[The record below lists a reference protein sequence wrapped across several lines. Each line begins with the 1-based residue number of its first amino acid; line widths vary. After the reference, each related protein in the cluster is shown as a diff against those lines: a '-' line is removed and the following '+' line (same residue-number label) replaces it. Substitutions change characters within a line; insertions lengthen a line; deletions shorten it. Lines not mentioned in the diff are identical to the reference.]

1 MSIYFCDWKGGKLL
15 YFTELEADGF
25 PVSTA
30 VLTLCNIF
38 AGSAF

>member
-1 MSIYFCDWKGGKLL
+1 MSIYFFDWKDGKLL
-15 YFTELEADGF
+15 YLTKLEGDGF

>member
-1 MSIYFCDWKGGKLL
+1 MSIYFCDWKGGKFL
-15 YFTELEADGF
+15 YLIKLEGDGF

-38 AGSAF
+38 AGFAL